1 MALNMT
7 EERSPE
13 SWSFTSVWLVSKAPV
28 CLPLNTVR
36 EMEAIRCTIPE
47 LLPHTLKFPLTV
59 TSP

>member
-1 MALNMT
+1 MHRLFSSEDNG
-7 EERSPE
+7 PE
-13 SWSFTSVWLVSKAPV
+13 HDTSVWLVSKAPV